1 MLTLLQANTADL
13 LIQEAA
19 APEKM
24 SLIKMAVAGG
34 WLMIVLLILSIIAIY
49 ILGNRLWAI
58 RQAGKLDPHF
68 MANIREL
75 VRAGKTSSAISLCRE
90 NSSPIARLIEKGL
103 ERQGNPL
110 PDIQAA
116 VENVA
121 NIEVAKLEKGLPML
135 ATVAGGAPMIGF
147 LGTVIGMIQAF
158 YNMASAGSNID
169 ITLLSGGIYTAM
181 VTTVGGLFVGIIA
194 YFGYNWLTS
203 RVNDIVFKMESE
215 TISLMDMLSSAQT
228 GTQPEHSGETAS
240 HRPAKRST
248 AGTARATA
256 PKPAGRSSR
265 TSGTGARDTASS
277 AAAPATPAASDAS
290 AASDADGNSETFTL
304 DKDI

>member
-181 VTTVGGLFVGIIA
+181 VTTVGGGERDHIADGHAQFRQGGPSVGA
-194 YFGYNWLTS
+194 LRRNRFP
-203 RVNDIVFKMESE
+203 
-215 TISLMDMLSSAQT
+215 QT
-228 GTQPEHSGETAS
+228 GQAQHCRYCQDSSPQARRTQQPHFR
-240 HRPAKRST
+240 HRCQGYCFFYCRSC
-248 AGTARATA
+248 R
-256 PKPAGRSSR
+256 
-265 TSGTGARDTASS
+265 
-277 AAAPATPAASDAS
+277 
-290 AASDADGNSETFTL
+290 L
-304 DKDI
+304 

>member
-194 YFGYNWLTS
+194 YFGYNWLAS

-215 TISLMDMLSSAQT
+215 TISLMDMLAQAD
-228 GTQPEHSGETAS
+228 TQPEHSGETAS
-240 HRPAKRST
+240 HRPARRST
-248 AGTARATA
+248 TGTARTA
-256 PKPAGRSSR
+256 AAKPAGRNSR

-277 AAAPATPAASDAS
+277 AATPAASDAS
-290 AASDADGNSETFTL
+290 AASAASDADGSSETFTI
-304 DKDI
+304 DKDF